1 MASPNEFSP
10 TFKTRELRSAVIC
23 TLYAP
28 QSSKDAWFCPEG
40 WVIDD
45 VTINGFS
52 SGDIKLH
59 GVRSRQLTEFP
70 TPSAQDKQNGMVGI
84 AIEFE
89 MMMYPTANTF
99 YPVRGIAT
107 DKLVGLVMSNT
118 STFSDGGCQIS
129 VVMVPTVG

>member
-10 TFKTRELRSAVIC
+10 TFKTRELRSAVMC

-28 QSSKDAWFCPEG
+28 FSSKDAWFCPEG

-45 VTINGFS
+45 VMINGFS

-59 GVRSRQLTEFP
+59 GVRSRQETEFP
-70 TPSAQDKQNGMVGI
+70 TPSARDKTNGMVGI

-89 MMMYPTANTF
+89 MMMYPSAPTF
-99 YPVRGIAT
+99 YAVKGVAS

-118 STFSDGGCQIS
+118 SLFSDGGCQIS